1 MNLQE
6 FLGQVLFEW
15 GNLSITLAQ
24 LLQLILSLGAILV
37 LAALLLRRWMPRFYD
52 RDDTSTALRG
62 RARLI
67 VSGLVILIT
76 FILVIKIFQLDP
88 KLVDEYPLSSTATIN
103 IWVSTLLKAFL
114 AFWLASFLD
123 WLLEEYLTQRLY
135 RQEAA
140 KREVSEKQR
149 RFKSLRPVFYC
160 IAALYVANITG
171 FSSHVLFEVGEA
183 NDPTSITIRSVLT
196 GMLVIFMIR
205 VAVKLLI
212 GFAFN
217 SYYRN
222 SQLDQGSQYAINRLF
237 TYFAYL
243 IGFLLTLEVA
253 GLDLV
258 GLWAGAAALL
268 VGVGI
273 GLQQTFND
281 LICGVIILFERSVKV
296 GDVLDISGSVGTVR
310 KIGTRTSTLE
320 TRDSIVV
327 YVPNSKLIGENVV
340 NWSQTERKARFILKV
355 GVAYGSNTQLV
366 KELLTKAAAEH
377 KAIMKFPAPIIR
389 FTDFGSSSL
398 DFEILFFSKEFIR
411 IEDVKSDLR
420 FAIDTS
426 FRDQG
431 VEIPFPQRDL
441 WLRNPEKISGLE
453 ETDSSQ
459 ATPSITD

>member
-1 MNLQE
+1 MNFQE
-6 FLGQVLFEW
+6 FLGQVLFEV
-15 GNLSITLAQ
+15 GNRSITLSQ
-24 LLQLILSLGAILV
+24 ILQLVLSVGAFLV

-52 RDDTSTALRG
+52 RDDTSPALRG
-62 RARLI
+62 RSRRI
-67 VSGLVILIT
+67 VSGLVVLFT
-76 FILVIKIFQLDP
+76 LILVIKIFELDP
-88 KLVDEYPLSSTATIN
+88 KLVDDYPFGSTAILN
-103 IWVSTLLKAFL
+103 IWVSTILKALL
-114 AFWLASFLD
+114 AFWIASFTD

-135 RQEAA
+135 RQENQDH
-140 KREVSEKQR
+140 EVTEKQR

-171 FSSHVLFEVGEA
+171 ISHYVPFELGEA
-183 NDPTSITIRSVLT
+183 NNPTALSIRSILT
-196 GMLVIFMIR
+196 GLLVIFMIR

-212 GFAFN
+212 GFAFS

-222 SQLDQGSQYAINRLF
+222 SRLDQGSQYAINRLF

-296 GDVLDISGSVGTVR
+296 GDVLDINGSVGTVR

-327 YVPNSKLIGENVV
+327 YVPNSKLIGDNVV
-340 NWSQTERKARFILKV
+340 NWSQTERKARFILKL
-355 GVAYGSNTQLV
+355 GVAYGSDTQLV
-366 KELLTKAAAEH
+366 KEILAQAAAEH

-389 FTDFGSSSL
+389 FTDFGDSSL
-398 DFEILFFSKEFIR
+398 NFELLFFSKEFIR

-420 FAIDTS
+420 FAIDTA
-426 FRDQG
+426 FRVQG

-441 WLRNPEKISGLE
+441 WLRNPEKISGPSGN
-453 ETDSSQ
+453 DSPQ
-459 ATPSITD
+459 AT